1 METTDT
7 KEPTMLDLLAYKDE
21 RISRLKNQLVDVYI
35 LLQDITKYENMNK
48 WYKFNNYSIT
58 QDNLETYIKA
68 KTEEI
73 WKHHHRNY

>member
-73 WKHHHRNY
+73 WKQHHHNY